1 MPENNRMTTRLK
13 ELFERPEIFVLAGGM
28 NAMGAKIAEVAG
40 FEAFY
45 MSGGNTS
52 AQLMG
57 WTEGGTSMRDMVDNA
72 KRIVNTVDIPVFCDM
87 DTGYGDAIT
96 VYDTVKEYI
105 RAGIA
110 GAHLEDQTY
119 PPKSGPRRR
128 CVSIE
133 EMVGKLRAA
142 MDAKMELDPDF
153 VIVARCDFGGVPGS
167 TFEGVMER
175 CLAYKDQ
182 SGADVVCPAVQ
193 SWEENKEAIRRIPGP
208 VLPLFTHNSQTN
220 PSLEEL
226 QEAGAAAA
234 WYPALTTMAGLQASW
249 DLLHDFRER
258 GTGAIDDFLAVAA
271 QSRWGIASNGGILG
285 AQRIRDM
292 EDKYLP

>member
-1 MPENNRMTTRLK
+1 MADSKRMTTRLK

-28 NAMGAKIAEVAG
+28 NAMGARMAEVAG
-40 FEAFY
+40 YEAFY

-57 WTEGGTSMRDMVDNA
+57 LTEGGTSMRDMVDNA
-72 KRIVNTVDIPVFCDM
+72 RRIVNTVDIPVFCDM
-87 DTGYGDAIT
+87 DTGYGDAIQ

-142 MDAKMELDPDF
+142 MDAKMEFDPDF
-153 VIVARCDFGGVPGS
+153 VIVARCDFGGVPGA
-167 TFEGVMER
+167 TFKGVMER
-175 CLAYKDQ
+175 CLAYKSQ
-182 SGADVVCPAVQ
+182 SNADVICPAIQ
-193 SWEENKEAIRRIPGP
+193 SWEENVEAIRRIPGP
-208 VLPLFTHNSQTN
+208 VLPLFTHGSQTH
-220 PSLEEL
+220 PTLEEL

-249 DLLHDFRER
+249 DFLHDFMER
-258 GTGAIDDFLAVAA
+258 GTEAIDEFLATTA
-271 QSRWGIASNGGILG
+271 QSRWGVASNGNILG
-285 AQRIRDM
+285 VQRIREM